1 MQRVFDLYKL
11 QALPNKAPRTQ
22 KDNLNEFPIL
32 ETDFGHM
39 PPETVRRSHIRK
51 FLDIRAE
58 DGAPIR
64 GNREKALLS
73 HVFTWAMERDII
85 DILVNP
91 CRGVKRNPEHAR
103 TRYVTND
110 EYTAVYNRAPARMQ
124 ICMEL
129 AYLLAARKS
138 EVLDLMQFD
147 LMADGVRVRR
157 GKGSKTN
164 MVNWSAR
171 LETAINEALG
181 LPGKKSSYL
190 IHDEA
195 GEKILTSSFD
205 TAWQRLKAGFTFH
218 DLKAKGVSDSKAA
231 NPAGHKSSNM
241 IELYKRKP
249 EQVEPPQ

>member
-1 MQRVFDLYKL
+1 M
-11 QALPNKAPRTQ
+11 
-22 KDNLNEFPIL
+22 
-32 ETDFGHM
+32 FGGI
-39 PPETVRRSHIRK
+39 PPEAVKRSHIRK
-51 FLDIRAE
+51 FLDIRLE
-58 DGAPIR
+58 DGAPVR

-85 DILVNP
+85 DILVNL

-110 EYTAVYNRAPARMQ
+110 EYTDVYNRAPARMQ

-171 LETAINEALG
+171 LETAINDG
-181 LPGKKSSYL
+181 
-190 IHDEA
+190 
-195 GEKILTSSFD
+195 
-205 TAWQRLKAGFTFH
+205 AGF
-218 DLKAKGVSDSKAA
+218 AW
-231 NPAGHKSSNM
+231 
-241 IELYKRKP
+241 
-249 EQVEPPQ
+249 